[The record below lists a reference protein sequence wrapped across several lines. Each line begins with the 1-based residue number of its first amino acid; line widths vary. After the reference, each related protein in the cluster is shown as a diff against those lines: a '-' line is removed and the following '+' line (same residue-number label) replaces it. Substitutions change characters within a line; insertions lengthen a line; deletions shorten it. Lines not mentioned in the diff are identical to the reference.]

1 MLGSIRT
8 YLFEKEK
15 KKRLLDRSGAPVGYK
30 HNRQNSFGLLL
41 DASQPDDRTTVLQ
54 FAELLRRDGHRVRM
68 LGYAGGK
75 GEGLSISF
83 DVFTSTDLTRFSK
96 IPKSSLAE
104 AFMDQPFDVLIN
116 MSIKTNHKPLEY
128 ISAVS
133 RAVFRIGP
141 WYPDQHNNPYDLCV
155 DSGSSP
161 TLKQWIHEL
170 MHTLQKIY

>member
-1 MLGSIRT
+1 MLGSITT

-15 KKRLLDRSGAPVGYK
+15 KKRILDRPGTPAGYK
-30 HNRQNSFGLLL
+30 HDRQNSFGLLL

-54 FAELLRRDGHRVRM
+54 FVEQLRRDGHRVRM
-68 LGYAGGK
+68 LGFVEGK

-83 DVFTSTDLTRFSK
+83 DVFSSSDLTRFSK
-96 IPKSSLAE
+96 IPRSSLAE

-141 WYPDQHNNPYDLCV
+141 WYPDQQNNPYDLCV
-155 DSGSSP
+155 DAGSSA